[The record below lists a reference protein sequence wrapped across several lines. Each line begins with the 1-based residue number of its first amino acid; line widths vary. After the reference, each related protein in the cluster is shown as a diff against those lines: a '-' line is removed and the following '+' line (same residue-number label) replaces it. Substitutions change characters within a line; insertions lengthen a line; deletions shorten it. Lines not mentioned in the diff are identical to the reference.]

1 MFTERD
7 VLLKKDLKVEIIHPC
22 APEQYLCLPTEID
35 CKYKFPE
42 QMEFMK
48 SHKMPY
54 SFLCTAYK
62 IYFMEPVLFLILNG
76 ISDRLHYF
84 LLNFK
89 RKKSPL
95 VMLIPQKRN
104 LNFI

>member
-7 VLLKKDLKVEIIHPC
+7 MLLKKDLKVEIIHPC

-35 CKYKFPE
+35 RKYKFPE

-48 SHKMPY
+48 SDKKPY
-54 SFLCTAYK
+54 SFLCTVYK
-62 IYFMEPVLFLILNG
+62 IYFMGPVLFLILNG

-89 RKKSPL
+89 RKKKSSGHVSPT
-95 VMLIPQKRN
+95 KRT